1 MLAQLWK
8 FLTLHCLFVLR
19 TLSEGVEVARMQRT
33 QVCAK
38 LRDKYRL
45 PFHPIFVLHFL
56 FPFTFPELHHVRTH
70 SCQDSRGKIWI
81 ANSHWRCRP
90 VKVQVVLC
98 CAQDEKNQIMKSN
111 VWLRMVSD
119 VHSCFCFI
127 VLSTVYDCI
136 GYVLAQWRNKE

>member
-1 MLAQLWK
+1 
-8 FLTLHCLFVLR
+8 
-19 TLSEGVEVARMQRT
+19 
-33 QVCAK
+33 
-38 LRDKYRL
+38 
-45 PFHPIFVLHFL
+45 
-56 FPFTFPELHHVRTH
+56 
-70 SCQDSRGKIWI
+70 
-81 ANSHWRCRP
+81 